1 MLALPYDVF
10 DRGEAAEYVEDR
22 PLSFLN
28 IDRPETQFPA
38 DQDMYAPEVYARG
51 AELLHERLKD
61 GTFVEDRNLA
71 YYIYR
76 LAWEGHVQT
85 GIVCVCAV
93 DEFESGIIKRHE
105 LTREDKERDRIEHIE
120 ALGCQTGP
128 IFLTYRDQPVLDM
141 IVGAATTSTPL
152 YDFADESGVR
162 QTVWEV
168 VRHDAVDALRAML
181 DQPVLDMIVGAAT
194 TSTPLYDFA
203 DESGVRQTVWE
214 VVRHDAVDALRAM
227 LGTIPCAYIA
237 DGHHRAASAV
247 KVARR
252 MREEARAAG
261 TYTGKEPFNY
271 VLSVLFPANQLT
283 ILPYNRVVSDRNG
296 LDAYELLEVLSG
308 AGFGIVQA
316 EGPVEPR
323 EHGVFGMYTD
333 GTWYELRADDPNP
346 RVYAAENASSGI
358 NAEMGS
364 AEDGEHRNGGSSQD
378 DGGLYNPANSLDCP
392 ILQSCILS
400 PIFGIKDPRT
410 DPRVSFVGGIR
421 GTEELERKVGAEGV
435 AFTMCATSI
444 DQLLAVADAGEVMPP
459 KSTWFEPKLRSGL
472 FIHRIAK

>member
-1 MLALPYDVF
+1 MRALPFPCIRPVPEHAAEVAALPYDVF
-10 DRGEAAEYVEDR
+10 DRGEAAEYVEGR

-51 AELLHERLKD
+51 AELLHERLED

-93 DEFESGIIKRHE
+93 DEFESGVIKRHE

-128 IFLTYRDQPVLDM
+128 IFLTYR
-141 IVGAATTSTPL
+141 
-152 YDFADESGVR
+152 
-162 QTVWEV
+162 
-168 VRHDAVDALRAML
+168 

-271 VLSVLFPANQLT
+271 VLSVLFPASQLT

-296 LDAYELLEVLSG
+296 LDTYELLEVLSG
-308 AGFGIVQA
+308 AGFGIVEA

-346 RVYAAENASSGI
+346 RVYATENAGNDF

-364 AEDGEHRNGGSSQD
+364 AEDDERRSGGSSQD
-378 DGGLYNPANSLDCP
+378 SGESSNPANSLDCS

-410 DPRVSFVGGIR
+410 DPRISFVGGIR
-421 GTEELERKVGAEGV
+421 GTEELECKAGVEGV

>member
-1 MLALPYDVF
+1 MRALPFPCIRPVPEHAAEVAALPYDVF
-10 DRGEAAEYVEDR
+10 DRGEAAEYIEGR

-51 AELLHERLKD
+51 AELLHERLAD

-85 GIVCVCAV
+85 GIVCACAV
-93 DEFESGIIKRHE
+93 DEFESGVIKRHE
-105 LTREDKERDRIEHIE
+105 LTREEKERDRIEHIE

-128 IFLTYRDQPVLDM
+128 IFLTYRDQPVLEM

-152 YDFADESGVR
+152 YDFTDDEGV
-162 QTVWEV
+162 
-168 VRHDAVDALRAML
+168 H
-181 DQPVLDMIVGAAT
+181 
-194 TSTPLYDFA
+194 
-203 DESGVRQTVWE
+203 QTVWE

-252 MREEARAAG
+252 MREEAQAAG

-271 VLSVLFPANQLT
+271 VLSVLFPASQLT

-296 LDAYELLEVLSG
+296 LDTYELLEVLSG
-308 AGFGIVQA
+308 AGFGIVEA
-316 EGPVEPR
+316 EGPVEPP

-346 RVYAAENASSGI
+346 RIYAAENAGNGF

-364 AEDGEHRNGGSSQD
+364 AEDDERHSGESSQD
-378 DGGLYNPANSLDCP
+378 DEVASNPANSLDCS
-392 ILQSCILS
+392 ILQNCILS

-410 DPRVSFVGGIR
+410 DPRISFVGGIR
-421 GTEELERKVGAEGV
+421 GTEELECKAGAEGV

>member
-1 MLALPYDVF
+1 MRALPFPCIRPVPEHAAEVAALPYDVF
-10 DRGEAAEYVEDR
+10 DRGEAAEYVEGR

-38 DQDMYAPEVYARG
+38 DQDMYASEVYARG
-51 AELLHERLKD
+51 AELLHERLED

-93 DEFESGIIKRHE
+93 DEFESGVIKRHE

-152 YDFADESGVR
+152 YDFTDDEGV
-162 QTVWEV
+162 
-168 VRHDAVDALRAML
+168 H
-181 DQPVLDMIVGAAT
+181 
-194 TSTPLYDFA
+194 
-203 DESGVRQTVWE
+203 QTVWE

-252 MREEARAAG
+252 MREEARATG

-271 VLSVLFPANQLT
+271 VLSVLFPASQLT

-296 LDAYELLEVLSG
+296 LNTYELLEVLSG
-308 AGFGIVQA
+308 AGFGIVEA

-346 RVYAAENASSGI
+346 RVYATENASSN

-378 DGGLYNPANSLDCP
+378 DGGASNPANSLDCS

-410 DPRVSFVGGIR
+410 DPRISFVGGIR

-444 DQLLAVADAGEVMPP
+444 DQLLAVADAGGVMPP

>member
-1 MLALPYDVF
+1 MRALPFPCIRPVPEHAAEVAALPYDVF
-10 DRGEAAEYVEDR
+10 DRGEAAEYVEGR

-38 DQDMYAPEVYARG
+38 DQNMYAPEVYARG
-51 AELLHERLKD
+51 AELLHERLED
-61 GTFVEDRNLA
+61 GAFVEDRNLA

-93 DEFESGIIKRHE
+93 DEFESGAIKRHE

-181 DQPVLDMIVGAAT
+181 
-194 TSTPLYDFA
+194 
-203 DESGVRQTVWE
+203 
-214 VVRHDAVDALRAM
+214 
-227 LGTIPCAYIA
+227 GTIPCAYIA

-252 MREEARAAG
+252 MREETRTAG

-271 VLSVLFPANQLT
+271 VLSVLFPASQLT
-283 ILPYNRVVSDRNG
+283 ILPYNRIVSDRNG
-296 LDAYELLEVLSG
+296 LDTYELLEVLSG
-308 AGFGIVQA
+308 AGFGIVEA

-323 EHGVFGMYTD
+323 EHGVFGMYTN
-333 GTWYELRADDPNP
+333 GTWYELRADNPNS
-346 RVYAAENASSGI
+346 RAYAAENTSSGI
-358 NAEMGS
+358 NAETAS
-364 AEDGEHRNGGSSQD
+364 AEDDEHRSGGSSQD
-378 DGGLYNPANSLDCP
+378 GGRPSNPADSLDCS

-410 DPRVSFVGGIR
+410 DPRISFVGGIR
-421 GTEELERKVGAEGV
+421 GTEELGRKAGAEGV

>member
-1 MLALPYDVF
+1 MRALPFPCIRPVPEHAAEVAALPYDVF

-51 AELLHERLKD
+51 AELLHERLED

-93 DEFESGIIKRHE
+93 DEFESGVIKRHE

-181 DQPVLDMIVGAAT
+181 
-194 TSTPLYDFA
+194 
-203 DESGVRQTVWE
+203 
-214 VVRHDAVDALRAM
+214 
-227 LGTIPCAYIA
+227 GTIPCAYIA

-252 MREEARAAG
+252 MREEAQAAG

-271 VLSVLFPANQLT
+271 ILSVLFPASQLT

-296 LDAYELLEVLSG
+296 LDTYELLEVLSG
-308 AGFGIVQA
+308 AGFGIVEA

-333 GTWYELRADDPNP
+333 GIWYELRADDPNP
-346 RVYAAENASSGI
+346 RVYATENAGNDF

-364 AEDGEHRNGGSSQD
+364 AENDERRSGESSQD
-378 DGGLYNPANSLDCP
+378 NGESSNPANSLDCS

-410 DPRVSFVGGIR
+410 DPRISFVGGIR
-421 GTEELERKVGAEGV
+421 GTEELECKAGVEGV

>member
-1 MLALPYDVF
+1 MRALPFPCIRPVPEHAAEVAALPYDVF

-28 IDRPETQFPA
+28 IDRPETHFPA

-51 AELLHERLKD
+51 AELLHEHLED

-93 DEFESGIIKRHE
+93 DEFESGVIKRHE

-128 IFLTYRDQPVLDM
+128 IFLTYR
-141 IVGAATTSTPL
+141 
-152 YDFADESGVR
+152 
-162 QTVWEV
+162 
-168 VRHDAVDALRAML
+168 

-271 VLSVLFPANQLT
+271 VLSVLFPASQLT

-296 LDAYELLEVLSG
+296 LDTYELLEVLSG
-308 AGFGIVQA
+308 AGFGIVEA

-346 RVYAAENASSGI
+346 KVYAAENTGSDI
-358 NAEMGS
+358 NAEMGP
-364 AEDGEHRNGGSSQD
+364 AESDECRSGGSSQD
-378 DGGLYNPANSLDCP
+378 DGRPSNPANSLDCS
-392 ILQSCILS
+392 ILQDCVLS

-410 DPRVSFVGGIR
+410 DPRISFVGGIR
-421 GTEELERKVGAEGV
+421 GTDELERKAGAEGV
-435 AFTMCATSI
+435 AFAMCATSI

>member
-1 MLALPYDVF
+1 MRALPFPCIRPVPEHAAEVAALPYDVF
-10 DRGEAAEYVEDR
+10 DRGEAAEYVEGR

-38 DQDMYAPEVYARG
+38 NQDMYAPEVYARG
-51 AELLHERLKD
+51 AELLHERLED

-93 DEFESGIIKRHE
+93 DEFESGVIKRHE

-128 IFLTYRDQPVLDM
+128 IFLTYR
-141 IVGAATTSTPL
+141 
-152 YDFADESGVR
+152 
-162 QTVWEV
+162 
-168 VRHDAVDALRAML
+168 

-271 VLSVLFPANQLT
+271 VLSVLFPASQLT

-296 LDAYELLEVLSG
+296 LDTYELLEVLSG
-308 AGFGIVQA
+308 AGFGIVEA

-323 EHGVFGMYTD
+323 EHGVFGMYTN
-333 GTWYELRADDPNP
+333 GTWYELRADNPNP
-346 RVYAAENASSGI
+346 RAYAAENTSSGI
-358 NAEMGS
+358 NAETGS
-364 AEDGEHRNGGSSQD
+364 AEDDEHRSGGSSQD
-378 DGGLYNPANSLDCP
+378 DEVASNPANSLDCS

-410 DPRVSFVGGIR
+410 DPRISFVGGIR
-421 GTEELERKVGAEGV
+421 GTEELECKAGAEGV

>member
-1 MLALPYDVF
+1 MRALPFPCIRPVPEHAAEVAALPYDVF
-10 DRGEAAEYVEDR
+10 DRGEAAEYVEGR

-28 IDRPETQFPA
+28 IDRPETQFAA

-51 AELLHERLKD
+51 AGLLHERLED

-181 DQPVLDMIVGAAT
+181 
-194 TSTPLYDFA
+194 
-203 DESGVRQTVWE
+203 
-214 VVRHDAVDALRAM
+214 
-227 LGTIPCAYIA
+227 GTIPCAYIA

-252 MREEARAAG
+252 MREEARATG

-271 VLSVLFPANQLT
+271 VLSVLFPASQLT

-296 LDAYELLEVLSG
+296 LDTYELLEVLSG
-308 AGFGIVQA
+308 AGFGIVEA

-323 EHGVFGMYTD
+323 EHGVFGMYTN
-333 GTWYELRADDPNP
+333 GTWYELRADNPNP
-346 RVYAAENASSGI
+346 RAYAVENTSSGI

-364 AEDGEHRNGGSSQD
+364 AEDDERRSGGSSQD
-378 DGGLYNPANSLDCP
+378 GGRPSNPADSLDCS
-392 ILQSCILS
+392 ILQSCVLS

-410 DPRVSFVGGIR
+410 DPRISFVGGIR
-421 GTEELERKVGAEGV
+421 GTEELERKAGAEGV

>member
-1 MLALPYDVF
+1 MRALPFPCIRPVPEHAAEVAALPYDVF
-10 DRGEAAEYVEDR
+10 DRCEAAEYVEGR
-22 PLSFLN
+22 PPSFLN

-51 AELLHERLKD
+51 AELLHERLED

-93 DEFESGIIKRHE
+93 DEFESGVIKRHE

-128 IFLTYRDQPVLDM
+128 IFLTYR
-141 IVGAATTSTPL
+141 
-152 YDFADESGVR
+152 
-162 QTVWEV
+162 
-168 VRHDAVDALRAML
+168 

-271 VLSVLFPANQLT
+271 VLSVLFPASQLT

-308 AGFGIVQA
+308 AGFGIVEA

-378 DGGLYNPANSLDCP
+378 DGGASNPANSLDCS
-392 ILQSCILS
+392 ILQNCILS

-410 DPRVSFVGGIR
+410 DPRISFVGGIR
-421 GTEELERKVGAEGV
+421 GTEELERKAGAEGV
-435 AFTMCATSI
+435 AFTMRATSI

>member
-1 MLALPYDVF
+1 MRALPFPCIRPVPEHAAEVAALPYDVF
-10 DRGEAAEYVEDR
+10 DRGEAAEYVEGR

-51 AELLHERLKD
+51 AELLHERLAD

-93 DEFESGIIKRHE
+93 DEFESGVIKRHE

-128 IFLTYRDQPVLDM
+128 IFLTYR
-141 IVGAATTSTPL
+141 
-152 YDFADESGVR
+152 
-162 QTVWEV
+162 
-168 VRHDAVDALRAML
+168 

-271 VLSVLFPANQLT
+271 VLSVLFPASQLT

-296 LDAYELLEVLSG
+296 LDTYELLEVLSG
-308 AGFGIVQA
+308 AGFGIVET

-323 EHGVFGMYTD
+323 EHGVFGMYSD
-333 GTWYELRADDPNP
+333 GIWYELRADDPNP

-378 DGGLYNPANSLDCP
+378 DGGASNPANSLDCS
-392 ILQSCILS
+392 ILQNCILS

-410 DPRVSFVGGIR
+410 DPRISFVGGIR
-421 GTEELERKVGAEGV
+421 GTEELERKAGAEGV
-435 AFTMCATSI
+435 AFTMRATSI